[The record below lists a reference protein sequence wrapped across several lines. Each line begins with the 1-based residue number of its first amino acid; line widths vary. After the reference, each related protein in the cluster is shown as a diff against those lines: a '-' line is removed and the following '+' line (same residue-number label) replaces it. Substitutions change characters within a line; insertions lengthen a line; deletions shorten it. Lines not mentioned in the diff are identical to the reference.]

1 MVPQSERDP
10 DLGSASC
17 VPLMLGDLQSG
28 REIARES
35 ERLLNS
41 ADAAGRW
48 PTRVADIV
56 AASKLE
62 VSEEESPFSI
72 SVLKRAPKHLAR
84 AVAALGSG
92 RIRAILDRKER
103 AVYVDPTIENAGRR
117 SFLELHEVGHD
128 ILPWQS
134 GTAYAENDLT
144 LSQATKV
151 LFEREANQAAA
162 ELLFQGLRFAAMAN
176 EYETGMAA
184 VEELKRRTGASLR
197 ATHRRY
203 AEGHSGAVCG
213 IYLAPSPCRTEPTTA
228 YRRREISQS
237 PEWTKRFGSSWPHV
251 LDAGVFPFITAIA
264 DPELGRSEVLSW
276 PDLDSEPIPLN
287 AEAIRTRFGIA
298 LLLWVPRR
306 EILRRRRRLVI
317 AAG

>member
-1 MVPQSERDP
+1 
-10 DLGSASC
+10 
-17 VPLMLGDLQSG
+17 MLGDLQSG
-28 REIARES
+28 KEIARES

-62 VSEEESPFSI
+62 ISEEESPFSI
-72 SVLKRAPKHLAR
+72 SVLKRAPKHLAN

-103 AVYVDPTIENAGRR
+103 VVYVDPTIENVGRR

-128 ILPWQS
+128 ILPWQT

-144 LSQATKV
+144 LSPATKA
-151 LFEREANQAAA
+151 LFEREANQTAA
-162 ELLFQGLRFAAMAN
+162 ELLFQGRRFAAMAN
-176 EYETGMAA
+176 EYETGLAA
-184 VEELKRRTGASLR
+184 VEELKERTGASLR
-197 ATHRRY
+197 ATLRRY
-203 AEGHSGAVCG
+203 AEGHRGAACG
-213 IYLAPSPCRTEPTTA
+213 IYLAPSPCRTEPIA
-228 YRRREISQS
+228 YRRREVAQS
-237 PEWTKRFGSSWPHV
+237 AEWTRRFGCSWPHV
-251 LDAGVFPFITAIA
+251 LDTATFPFIATIA
-264 DPELGRSEVLSW
+264 DPDIGRDEVLTW
-276 PDLDSEPIPLN
+276 PDLDSEPVPLN
-287 AEAIRTRFGIA
+287 AEAIWTRFGIA

-306 EILRRRRRLVI
+306 EILRRKRRLVV